1 LEIILAEPVWLK
13 RFLPLPSS
21 SPLPKQSGVR
31 ERPDRLHVP
40 HLEVLTAAFRTSATV
55 TP

>member
-21 SPLPKQSGVR
+21 LPLLKESGVR
-31 ERPDRLHVP
+31 ERPGRLH
-40 HLEVLTAAFRTSATV
+40 L
-55 TP
+55 